1 MAKDPAFLFYPS
13 DFTIGTQLMTDEQ
26 VGKYIRLLCL
36 HFDIGRLTEKQ
47 MLFICKSYDEE
58 VFSKFDKD
66 ENNLFFNERLE
77 KEKERR
83 KNYCNSRRNNKQSK
97 LSYDKH
103 MENENENENIDKSK
117 ENKKTKKAKI
127 EFTPPTLDEFTKFFL
142 ENNSTKAKS
151 IEAYKYYTD
160 MEWHDRNGTK
170 IQRWK
175 GKIRAAKWLEGDNKE
190 KNIINL
196 KDKNQFLK
204 R

>member
-13 DFTIGTQLMTDEQ
+13 DFTIGTQLLTNDQ
-26 VGKYIRLLCL
+26 VGMYIRLLCL

-47 MLFICKSYDEE
+47 MLFICKTYDEE

-66 ENNLFFNERLE
+66 ENSLYYNSRLE
-77 KEKERR
+77 LEKERR
-83 KNYCNSRRNNKQSK
+83 NKYCNSRRTNK
-97 LSYDKH
+97 LSQKTYDEH
-103 MENENENENIDKSK
+103 MEDENENENI
-117 ENKKTKKAKI
+117 NKTNTKKKAKK
-127 EFTPPTLDEFTKFFL
+127 EFNPPTLDEVVAFFI
-142 ENNSTKAKS
+142 ENGSNKAKGL
-151 IEAYKYYTD
+151 EAYKYYTD

-175 GKIRAAKWLEGDNKE
+175 GKIRAAKWLESDNKE
-190 KNIINL
+190 KNTINL